1 MATITFL
8 FAIRLSFLGVF
19 WLGGCC
25 SAGDKRLE
33 RVSNS
38 GVIGD
43 LGSWG
48 FPAPGLMSGQVA
60 VSRVDQVLG
69 SVIVPECRSKR
80 ASNVSV
86 RKKVLV
92 KS

>member
-8 FAIRLSFLGVF
+8 FAIRLSSLGVF
-19 WLGGCC
+19 WLGGCGF
-25 SAGDKRLE
+25 AGDRGLE

-48 FPAPGLMSGQVA
+48 FPAPGLMSGQAA
-60 VSRVDQVLG
+60 VSREDRMLG
-69 SVIVPECRSKR
+69 SVIVPENRSKR
-80 ASNVSV
+80 ASNV
-86 RKKVLV
+86 LG
-92 KS
+92 